1 MFFAFMFMLGGLL
14 GADSQGYGPEKL
26 CDVMGGKYDGTVL
39 SAGHNR
45 EYNDSKATVPYCTAG
60 PSTLVEGVL
69 RDKGVI
75 D

>member
-1 MFFAFMFMLGGLL
+1 MFFAFMIFVGGLL

-26 CDVMGGKYDGTVL
+26 CTVMHGKYDGTVL

-45 EYNDSKATVPYCTAG
+45 EYSDSKAVVPYCTAG
-60 PSTLVEGVL
+60 PSTLVEDLL